1 MRIQDL
7 ANELRAARLGR
18 GLTQA
23 ELARE
28 VGISRETLNLL
39 ENGRL
44 PDLGIR
50 KVLNLMDK
58 LGLDVAI
65 QSAVPPRRRD
75 YVRMA
80 TTTANVSFKSAIT
93 DEELIRAL
101 TTGKVPTNREP
112 HLRALFDEAP
122 PSLLRGL
129 FAEAVRWT
137 KPGKLDTNLRR
148 LIQQV
153 GATRRI
159 DEWLKSD

>member
-1 MRIQDL
+1 MER
-7 ANELRAARLGR
+7 R
-18 GLTQA
+18 LTQA

-44 PDLGIR
+44 PDLGVR
-50 KVLNLMDK
+50 KVFSLMDK

-65 QSAVPPRRRD
+65 QAAGQPRRPD
-75 YVRMA
+75 FVRMA
-80 TTTANVSFKSAIT
+80 TTTASVSFKSALT

-101 TTGKVPTNREP
+101 TTGKVPSNREP

-129 FAEAVRWT
+129 LVEAARWT
-137 KPGKLDTNLRR
+137 KPGKLETNLRR
-148 LIQQV
+148 LNQQV
-153 GATRRI
+153 AATRRI
-159 DEWLKSD
+159 DEWLKTG